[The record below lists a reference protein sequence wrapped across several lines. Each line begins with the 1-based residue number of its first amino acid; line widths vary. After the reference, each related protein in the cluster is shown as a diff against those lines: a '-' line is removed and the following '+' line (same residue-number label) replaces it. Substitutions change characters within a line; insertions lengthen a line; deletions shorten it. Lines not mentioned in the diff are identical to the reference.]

1 MGGLFAGFF
10 GPTMAGAIGS
20 AGAIVIGLVRRELT
34 WSRFVEGLRDSL
46 RLSCMIFVLIIGAM
60 IFGYFITVTTLS
72 QSLVKWVEVTGLS
85 PLGTII
91 FVSALFFVLG
101 CFIDITPILLLLVP
115 LFYPLILKSGYDVI
129 WFGVVVVT
137 LCMIGIVTPPVGTN
151 IFVTKGLVGE
161 EVSLNTIIKGV
172 LIFLI
177 PMTLGLVLIIAF
189 PSISLFLPSF
199 MSY

>member
-1 MGGLFAGFF
+1 
-10 GPTMAGAIGS
+10 
-20 AGAIVIGLVRRELT
+20 
-34 WSRFVEGLRDSL
+34 VEGLRDSL

-72 QSLVKWVEVTGLS
+72 QSLVNWVEVSGLS

-91 FVSALFFVLG
+91 FVSALFFILG

-172 LIFLI
+172 FIFLI